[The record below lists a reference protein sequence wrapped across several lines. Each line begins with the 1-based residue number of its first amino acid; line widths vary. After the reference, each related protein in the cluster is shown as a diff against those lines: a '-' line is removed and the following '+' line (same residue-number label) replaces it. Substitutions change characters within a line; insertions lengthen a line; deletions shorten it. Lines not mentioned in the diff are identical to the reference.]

1 MGRRL
6 SETRRCCYDRG
17 MPTSTRA
24 AALAMVHKLHWE
36 RVRAGRPLN
45 QWVSSDVIVERPED
59 VDALAYAVEHG
70 WIAVTPGRQS
80 VTLTD
85 AGSRLATAGPS

>member
-1 MGRRL
+1 
-6 SETRRCCYDRG
+6 
-17 MPTSTRA
+17 
-24 AALAMVHKLHWE
+24 MVHKLHWE

-85 AGSRLATAGPS
+85 AGSRVATAGHS